1 MIGQVLFSRL
11 ENAIIAIKSRG
22 AGVRSV
28 RAMNLSAGA
37 TVLAAAIAG
46 VGIAPA
52 HADINNPAINGTF
65 LATWNGEWAKSQDT
79 YHDEPSIQSVWTIS
93 TTCENPVACSGT
105 VTSDQGWT
113 ANIIHK
119 PGLWKVIRELPNWET
134 CGDGTAAT
142 GRQVITFW
150 PITSDPV
157 QPVNADSTTLSGEDE
172 TTGPSGACGINNEL
186 QINMPFKL
194 VKIG

>member
-1 MIGQVLFSRL
+1 
-11 ENAIIAIKSRG
+11 
-22 AGVRSV
+22 
-28 RAMNLSAGA
+28 MNLSAGA
-37 TVLAAAIAG
+37 AVLAAAAIG
-46 VGIAPA
+46 GLGMAPA

-65 LATWNGEWAKSQDT
+65 LATSNGEWARSQDT
-79 YHDEPSIQSVWTIS
+79 YHDEASIQSVWTIS

-105 VTSDQGWT
+105 VISDQGWT

-119 PGLWKVIRELPNWET
+119 PGLWKVVRELPNWET

-157 QPVNADSTTLSGEDE
+157 EPINADSTTFSGEDE